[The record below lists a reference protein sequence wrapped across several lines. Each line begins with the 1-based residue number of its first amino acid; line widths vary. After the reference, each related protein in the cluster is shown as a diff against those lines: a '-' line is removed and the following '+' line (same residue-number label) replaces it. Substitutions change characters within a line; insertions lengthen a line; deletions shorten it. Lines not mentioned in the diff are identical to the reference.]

1 MRQCRPND
9 VAFHRIERPHVGV
22 ANGNVGA
29 LITRDR
35 HKRTLVGLLLPVTGK
50 RAASDVGKKV
60 RSNRTTHPLFDRARF
75 AKHLE
80 TAIEMMWQRS
90 VFGGQGRITVQPEA
104 SNVS

>member
-1 MRQCRPND
+1 MIASSLD
-9 VAFHRIERPHVGV
+9 DYEEIA
-22 ANGNVGA
+22 
-29 LITRDR
+29 
-35 HKRTLVGLLLPVTGK
+35 VGLATEPERYEALCE
-50 RAASDVGKKV
+50 KV

-90 VFGGQGRITVQPEA
+90 VFGGDGPITVPPEA